1 MVAIRHICGVYGHAH
16 HVCYRSNGAAVPPP
30 FANARARKLN
40 PPSVCGLQLRRSPSA
55 SDRPN
60 HSARSDVR
68 RPLDGRFLRIA
79 CEVAGLPRL
88 SHSGVC
94 RILCSALPPW
104 PDCRRD
110 DPT

>member
-55 SDRPN
+55 SDRVP
-60 HSARSDVR
+60 ARAHVPCPLGQRVLPVSEDCGGR
-68 RPLDGRFLRIA
+68 RPGRHIQAERS
-79 CEVAGLPRL
+79 L
-88 SHSGVC
+88 SLTDLG
-94 RILCSALPPW
+94 RK
-104 PDCRRD
+104 
-110 DPT
+110 